1 MNPLVSVYVQLPDLS
16 QVTVPCAGC
25 VGTTE
30 AGLIVEP
37 AAVSFAVTL
46 IVTGVLN
53 GVVPASGVGVIW
65 PGLIVVV
72 AVLFAGFESGVSLSA
87 VVTITTGVAL
97 LGVNMVVQV
106 MLLPTAK
113 VATGIVGVHVVV
125 APAGAPVTVQVAF
138 AAAFGPPFVHVV
150 VTVTGV
156 PIVAG
161 TVVGPV
167 ACMSAIAVG
176 VCTQCGSFAGQ
187 LVGGVH
193 GLCSQPVGGGGG
205 AQVAPVQVVGSVMV
219 FATNI
224 VPSGIVFT
232 AFTVTFTLAVPGV
245 APTCAGTLA
254 KMIWHSVPAVSPPRQ
269 LLVAATVPLVVET
282 KVVCAGTTSLTVYPA
297 TAVPPVFV
305 AVRS

>member
-1 MNPLVSVYVQLPDLS
+1 MPDASQL
-16 QVTVPCAGC
+16 TVPCAGC

-30 AGLIVEP
+30 AGLIVDP

-53 GVVPASGVGVIW
+53 GVVPESGVGVIW

-97 LGVNMVVQV
+97 LGVNVVVQV
-106 MLLPTAK
+106 MLLPTAS
-113 VATGIVGVHVVV
+113 VATGMLGVHVV
-125 APAGAPVTVQVAF
+125 APAGAPVTVQIAF

-176 VCTQCGSFAGQ
+176 VCTQCGSFAAQ
-187 LVGGVH
+187 LIGGVH
-193 GLCSQPVGGGGG
+193 GLCVQPVGGGGG
-205 AQVAPVQVVGSVMV
+205 AHVAPVQVAGSVIA
-219 FATNI
+219 FAMNI
-224 VPSGIVFT
+224 VPSGIGLT

-254 KMIWHSVPAVSPPRQ
+254 KMIWHSVPAFSPPRQ
-269 LLVAATVPLVVET
+269 LLVAATVPLVAET
-282 KVVCAGTTSLTVYPA
+282 KVVFAGTTSFTVYPA